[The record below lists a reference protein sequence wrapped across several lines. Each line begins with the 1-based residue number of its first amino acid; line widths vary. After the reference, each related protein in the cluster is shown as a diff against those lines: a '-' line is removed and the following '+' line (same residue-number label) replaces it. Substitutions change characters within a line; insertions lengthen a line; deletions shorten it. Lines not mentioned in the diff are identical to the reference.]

1 VNQKLAIYY
10 MLNNFK
16 IITITHKN
24 VYLQTLSKFIVTS
37 TDEAELQL
45 KLNTLKEQF
54 EIEEMMYLATCN
66 RVMYFFF
73 AEKNVNESF
82 VSEFLSEANPYFQT
96 DLVDDFSKR
105 VTMLE
110 GSDALKHL
118 LEVSS
123 SIDSMVI
130 GEREIL
136 RQIRVAFEQCVG
148 WDMTGDHLR
157 LAMQLAIETAKKVY
171 SKTRI
176 GEKPISVV
184 SLAIQKLIHSGFPKT
199 GKLLLIGA
207 GQTNLLVSKFLK
219 KYEYQNITIFNRSI
233 ERANSLAEMLKGK
246 AFLLEDLKSYHR
258 GFDGIIICTG
268 SDKALLDDDLYASL
282 LKDDKNEK
290 LIIDLAIPNNVEPS
304 VVENFNVNYIEIE
317 DLRGLA
323 RENMGFRQKEISSAQ
338 MIIEKNLVKF
348 QKIHQQRQITKAM
361 SYVPQRIKAV
371 KAHAINEVFKKD
383 VDELDENARDVL
395 ERILSYM
402 EKRCISIPMEAAKNT
417 VS

>member
-1 VNQKLAIYY
+1 

-24 VYLQTLSKFIVTS
+24 VSLQTLSKFIVPS

-45 KLNTLKEQF
+45 QLSHLKEQF
-54 EIEEMMYLATCN
+54 DIEEMMYLATCN
-66 RVMYFFF
+66 RVMYFFY

-82 VSEFLSEANPYFQT
+82 VTEFLSYANPQFQT

-105 VTMLE
+105 ITMLE
-110 GSDALKHL
+110 GHDALEHL

-123 SIDSMVI
+123 SIDSLVI

-136 RQIRVAFEQCVG
+136 RQIRTAFDQCIG
-148 WDMTGDHLR
+148 WNMTGDHLR
-157 LAMQLAIETAKKVY
+157 LAMQLAVETAKKVY

-184 SLAIQKLIHSGFPKT
+184 SLAIQKLLQSGFSKT

-219 KYEYQNITIFNRSI
+219 KHEYQNVTVFNRSI
-233 ERANSLAEMLKGK
+233 ERANSLAEMLKGN
-246 AFLLEDLKSYHR
+246 AFLLEDLKSYQA

-268 SDKALLDDDLYASL
+268 SDKALLNDELYASL
-282 LKDDKNEK
+282 LKGDEDEK

-304 VVENFNVNYIEIE
+304 VAENFNVNFIEIE
-317 DLRGLA
+317 DLRSLA
-323 RENMGFRQKEISSAQ
+323 KENMSFRQKEISSAQ
-338 MIIEKNLVKF
+338 KIIEKNLVNF
-348 QKIHQQRQITKAM
+348 QKTHQQRQITKAM
-361 SYVPQRIKAV
+361 SHVPQKIKAV
-371 KAHAINEVFKKD
+371 KAHAMNEVFKKD
-383 VDELDENARDVL
+383 VDELDENAREVL
-395 ERILSYM
+395 ERVLTYM

>member
-1 VNQKLAIYY
+1 

-24 VYLQTLSKFIVTS
+24 VSLQTLSKFIVTS

-157 LAMQLAIETAKKVY
+157 LAMQLAI
-171 SKTRI
+171 
-176 GEKPISVV
+176 
-184 SLAIQKLIHSGFPKT
+184 
-199 GKLLLIGA
+199 
-207 GQTNLLVSKFLK
+207 
-219 KYEYQNITIFNRSI
+219 
-233 ERANSLAEMLKGK
+233 
-246 AFLLEDLKSYHR
+246 
-258 GFDGIIICTG
+258 
-268 SDKALLDDDLYASL
+268 
-282 LKDDKNEK
+282 
-290 LIIDLAIPNNVEPS
+290 
-304 VVENFNVNYIEIE
+304 
-317 DLRGLA
+317 
-323 RENMGFRQKEISSAQ
+323 
-338 MIIEKNLVKF
+338 
-348 QKIHQQRQITKAM
+348 
-361 SYVPQRIKAV
+361 
-371 KAHAINEVFKKD
+371 
-383 VDELDENARDVL
+383 
-395 ERILSYM
+395 
-402 EKRCISIPMEAAKNT
+402 
-417 VS
+417 

>member
-1 VNQKLAIYY
+1 
-10 MLNNFK
+10 MLSNFK

-24 VYLQTLSKFIVTS
+24 VSLQTLSKFIVPS
-37 TDEAELQL
+37 TDEAGLQL
-45 KLNTLKEQF
+45 KLGNLKEQF

-66 RVMYFFF
+66 RVMYFFY

-82 VSEFLSEANPYFQT
+82 VAEFLSHANPQFQT
-96 DLVDDFSKR
+96 DLVDDFAKR
-105 VTMLE
+105 ITILE
-110 GSDALKHL
+110 GHDALEHL

-136 RQIRVAFEQCVG
+136 RQIRTGFDQCVG
-148 WDMTGDHLR
+148 WNMTGDHLR
-157 LAMQLAIETAKKVY
+157 LAMQLAVETAKKVY

-184 SLAIQKLIHSGFPKT
+184 SLAIQKLVQSDFSKT

-219 KYEYQNITIFNRSI
+219 KYEYQNVTVFNRSI
-233 ERANSLAEMLKGK
+233 ERANSLAEMLKGN
-246 AFLLEDLKSYHR
+246 AFLLEELKTYQG

-268 SDKALLDDDLYASL
+268 SDKALLDDKLYASL
-282 LKDDKNEK
+282 LQGDKSRK

-304 VVENFNVNYIEIE
+304 VAENFNVNFIEIE
-317 DLRGLA
+317 DLRSLA
-323 RENMGFRQKEISSAQ
+323 KENMGFRQKEISSAQ
-338 MIIEKNLVKF
+338 KIIEKNLVKF
-348 QKIHQQRQITKAM
+348 QKTHQQRQITKAM
-361 SYVPQRIKAV
+361 SHVPQKIKAV

-383 VDELDENARDVL
+383 VDELDENAREVL
-395 ERILSYM
+395 ERVLSYM

>member
-1 VNQKLAIYY
+1 

-24 VYLQTLSKFIVTS
+24 VSLQTLSKFIVPS

-45 KLNTLKEQF
+45 KLNNLKEQF
-54 EIEEMMYLATCN
+54 GIEEMMYLATCN
-66 RVMYFFF
+66 RVMYFFY

-82 VSEFLSEANPYFQT
+82 VAEFLSHANPQFQT

-105 VTMLE
+105 ITMLE
-110 GSDALKHL
+110 GHDALEHL

-136 RQIRVAFEQCVG
+136 RQIRTAFDQCVG

-157 LAMQLAIETAKKVY
+157 LAMQLAVETAKKVY

-176 GEKPISVV
+176 GEKPVSVV
-184 SLAIQKLIHSGFPKT
+184 SLAIQKLLQSGFSKT

-219 KYEYQNITIFNRSI
+219 KYEYQNVTVFNRSI
-233 ERANSLAEMLKGK
+233 ERANSLAEMLKGN
-246 AFLLEDLKSYHR
+246 AFLLEDLKKYQE

-268 SDKALLDDDLYASL
+268 SDKALLDDELYASL
-282 LKDDKNEK
+282 LQGDKSRK
-290 LIIDLAIPNNVEPS
+290 LIIDLAIPNNVEQS
-304 VVENFNVNYIEIE
+304 VAENFNVNYIEIE
-317 DLRGLA
+317 DLRSLA
-323 RENMGFRQKEISSAQ
+323 KENMGFRQKEISSAQ
-338 MIIEKNLVKF
+338 KIIEKNLVKF
-348 QKIHQQRQITKAM
+348 QKTHQQRQITKAM
-361 SYVPQRIKAV
+361 SHVPQKIKAV
-371 KAHAINEVFKKD
+371 KAHAMNEVFKKD
-383 VDELDENARDVL
+383 VDELDENARELL
-395 ERILSYM
+395 ERVLTYM

>member
-1 VNQKLAIYY
+1 

-24 VYLQTLSKFIVTS
+24 VSLQTLSKFIVPS
-37 TDEAELQL
+37 SDEAELQL
-45 KLNTLKEQF
+45 KLNNLKEQF

-66 RVMYFFF
+66 RVMYFFY

-82 VSEFLSEANPYFQT
+82 VGEFLSHANPQFQT

-105 VTMLE
+105 ITILE
-110 GSDALKHL
+110 GHDALEHL

-136 RQIRVAFEQCVG
+136 RQIRTGFDQCVG
-148 WDMTGDHLR
+148 WNMTGDHLR
-157 LAMQLAIETAKKVY
+157 LAMQLAVETAKKVY

-184 SLAIQKLIHSGFPKT
+184 SLAIQKLIQSDFSKT

-219 KYEYQNITIFNRSI
+219 KYEYQNVTVFNRSI
-233 ERANSLAEMLKGK
+233 ERANSLAEMLKGD
-246 AFLLEDLKSYHR
+246 AFLLEDLKTYQE

-268 SDKALLDDDLYASL
+268 SDKALLDDELYASL
-282 LKDDKNEK
+282 LKGDEDKK

-304 VVENFNVNYIEIE
+304 VAENFNVNYIEIE
-317 DLRGLA
+317 DLRSLA
-323 RENMGFRQKEISSAQ
+323 KENMGFRQKEISSAQ
-338 MIIEKNLVKF
+338 KIIESNLVKF
-348 QKIHQQRQITKAM
+348 QKTHQQRQITKAM
-361 SYVPQRIKAV
+361 SHVPKKIKAV
-371 KAHAINEVFKKD
+371 KAHAMNEVFKKD
-383 VDELDENARDVL
+383 VDELDENAREVL
-395 ERILSYM
+395 ERVLSYM

>member
-1 VNQKLAIYY
+1 

-24 VYLQTLSKFIVTS
+24 VSLQTLSKFIVPS

-45 KLNTLKEQF
+45 KLSNLKEQF
-54 EIEEMMYLATCN
+54 DIEEMMYLATCN
-66 RVMYFFF
+66 RVMYFFY

-82 VSEFLSEANPYFQT
+82 VAEFLSHANPQFQT

-105 VTMLE
+105 ITMLE
-110 GSDALKHL
+110 GHDALEHL

-136 RQIRVAFEQCVG
+136 RQIRTAFEQCVN
-148 WDMTGDHLR
+148 WNMTGDHLR
-157 LAMQLAIETAKKVY
+157 LAMQLAVETAKKVY

-176 GEKPISVV
+176 GEKPVSVV
-184 SLAIQKLIHSGFPKT
+184 SLAIQKLLQSDFPKT

-219 KYEYQNITIFNRSI
+219 KYEYKNVTVFNRSI
-233 ERANSLAEMLKGK
+233 ERANSLAEMLKGD
-246 AFLLEDLKSYHR
+246 AFLLEDLKNYQA

-268 SDKALLDDDLYASL
+268 SDKALLDDELYASL
-282 LKDDKNEK
+282 LQGDQSRK

-304 VVENFNVNYIEIE
+304 VAENFNVNYIEIE
-317 DLRGLA
+317 DLRSLA
-323 RENMGFRQKEISSAQ
+323 KENMSFRQKEISSAQ
-338 MIIEKNLVKF
+338 KIIESNLVKF

-361 SYVPQRIKAV
+361 SHVPKKIKAV
-371 KAHAINEVFKKD
+371 KAHAMNEVFKKD
-383 VDELDENARDVL
+383 VDELDENAREVL
-395 ERILSYM
+395 ERVLSYM

>member
-1 VNQKLAIYY
+1 

-24 VYLQTLSKFIVTS
+24 VSLQTLSKFIVPS

-45 KLNTLKEQF
+45 KLSNLKEQF

-66 RVMYFFF
+66 RVMYFFY
-73 AEKNVNESF
+73 AEKNVNEAF
-82 VSEFLSEANPYFQT
+82 VSKFLSHANPQFQT
-96 DLVDDFSKR
+96 DLVDDFAKR
-105 VTMLE
+105 ITILE
-110 GSDALKHL
+110 GHDALEHL

-136 RQIRVAFEQCVG
+136 RQIRTGFDQCVG
-148 WDMTGDHLR
+148 WNLTGDHLR
-157 LAMQLAIETAKKVY
+157 LAMQLAVETAKKVY

-184 SLAIQKLIHSGFPKT
+184 SLAIQKLIQSGFSKT

-219 KYEYQNITIFNRSI
+219 KYEYQNVTVFNRSI
-233 ERANSLAEMLKGK
+233 ERANSLAGMLNGN
-246 AFLLEDLKSYHR
+246 AFLLEELRTYQE

-268 SDKALLDDDLYASL
+268 SDKALLDDELYASL
-282 LKDDKNEK
+282 LRGDEEEK

-317 DLRGLA
+317 DLRSLA
-323 RENMGFRQKEISSAQ
+323 KENMSFRQKEISSAQ
-338 MIIEKNLVKF
+338 KIIESNLVKF
-348 QKIHQQRQITKAM
+348 QKTHQQRQITKAM
-361 SYVPQRIKAV
+361 SHVPQKIKAV
-371 KAHAINEVFKKD
+371 KAHAMNEVFKKD
-383 VDELDENARDVL
+383 VDELDANAREVL
-395 ERILSYM
+395 ERVLSYM

>member
-1 VNQKLAIYY
+1 

-24 VYLQTLSKFIVTS
+24 VSLQTLSKFIVPS

-45 KLNTLKEQF
+45 KLNTIKEHF

-66 RVMYFFF
+66 RVMYFFY

-82 VSEFLSEANPYFQT
+82 VAEFLSHANPQFQT

-105 VTMLE
+105 ITMLE
-110 GSDALKHL
+110 GHDALEHL

-136 RQIRVAFEQCVG
+136 RQIRTAFEQCVN
-148 WDMTGDHLR
+148 WKMTGDHLR
-157 LAMQLAIETAKKVY
+157 LAMQLAVETAKKVY

-184 SLAIQKLIHSGFPKT
+184 SLAIQKLLKSDFPKN

-219 KYEYQNITIFNRSI
+219 KYEYQNVTVFNRSI
-233 ERANSLAEMLKGK
+233 ERANSLASMLKGN
-246 AFLLEDLKSYHR
+246 AFLLEDLKTYKE

-268 SDKALLDDDLYASL
+268 SDKALLDDKLYASL
-282 LKDDKNEK
+282 LQGDEDKK

-304 VVENFNVNYIEIE
+304 VAENFNVNYIEIE
-317 DLRGLA
+317 DLRSLA
-323 RENMGFRQKEISSAQ
+323 KENMGFRQKEISSAQ
-338 MIIEKNLVKF
+338 KIIEANLVKF
-348 QKIHQQRQITKAM
+348 QKTHQQRQITKAL
-361 SYVPQRIKAV
+361 SHVPKKIKAV
-371 KAHAINEVFKKD
+371 KAHAMNEVFKKD
-383 VDELDENARDVL
+383 VDELDENAREVL
-395 ERILSYM
+395 ERVLTYM

>member
-1 VNQKLAIYY
+1 

-24 VYLQTLSKFIVTS
+24 VSLQTLSKFIVPS
-37 TDEAELQL
+37 SDEAELQL
-45 KLNTLKEQF
+45 KLNNLKEQF

-66 RVMYFFF
+66 RVMYFFY

-82 VSEFLSEANPYFQT
+82 VGEFLSHANPQFQT

-105 VTMLE
+105 ITILE
-110 GSDALKHL
+110 GHDALEHL

-136 RQIRVAFEQCVG
+136 RQIRTGFDQCVG
-148 WDMTGDHLR
+148 WNMTGDHLR
-157 LAMQLAIETAKKVY
+157 LAMQLAVETAKKVY

-184 SLAIQKLIHSGFPKT
+184 SLAIQKLIQSDFSKT

-219 KYEYQNITIFNRSI
+219 KYEYQNVTVFNRSI
-233 ERANSLAEMLKGK
+233 ERANSLAEMLKGD
-246 AFLLEDLKSYHR
+246 AFLLEDLKTYQE

-268 SDKALLDDDLYASL
+268 SDKALLDDELYASL
-282 LKDDKNEK
+282 LKSDEDKK

-304 VVENFNVNYIEIE
+304 VAENFNVNYIEIE
-317 DLRGLA
+317 DLRSLA
-323 RENMGFRQKEISSAQ
+323 KENMGFRQKEISSAQ
-338 MIIEKNLVKF
+338 KIIESNLVKF
-348 QKIHQQRQITKAM
+348 QKTHQQRQITKAM
-361 SYVPQRIKAV
+361 SHVPKKIKAV
-371 KAHAINEVFKKD
+371 KAHAMNEVFKKD
-383 VDELDENARDVL
+383 VDELDENAREVL
-395 ERILSYM
+395 ERVLSYM

>member
-1 VNQKLAIYY
+1 MNL
-10 MLNNFK
+10 L
-16 IITITHKN
+16 
-24 VYLQTLSKFIVTS
+24 
-37 TDEAELQL
+37 
-45 KLNTLKEQF
+45 
-54 EIEEMMYLATCN
+54 
-66 RVMYFFF
+66 
-73 AEKNVNESF
+73 
-82 VSEFLSEANPYFQT
+82 
-96 DLVDDFSKR
+96 SKR

>member
-1 VNQKLAIYY
+1 
-10 MLNNFK
+10 
-16 IITITHKN
+16 
-24 VYLQTLSKFIVTS
+24 
-37 TDEAELQL
+37 
-45 KLNTLKEQF
+45 
-54 EIEEMMYLATCN
+54 
-66 RVMYFFF
+66 
-73 AEKNVNESF
+73 
-82 VSEFLSEANPYFQT
+82 
-96 DLVDDFSKR
+96 
-105 VTMLE
+105 
-110 GSDALKHL
+110 
-118 LEVSS
+118 
-123 SIDSMVI
+123 
-130 GEREIL
+130 
-136 RQIRVAFEQCVG
+136 
-148 WDMTGDHLR
+148 
-157 LAMQLAIETAKKVY
+157 
-171 SKTRI
+171 
-176 GEKPISVV
+176 
-184 SLAIQKLIHSGFPKT
+184 
-199 GKLLLIGA
+199 
-207 GQTNLLVSKFLK
+207 
-219 KYEYQNITIFNRSI
+219 
-233 ERANSLAEMLKGK
+233 LAEMLKGK

>member
-1 VNQKLAIYY
+1 

-24 VYLQTLSKFIVTS
+24 VSLQTLSKFIVPS

-45 KLNTLKEQF
+45 KLNRLKEQF
-54 EIEEMMYLATCN
+54 EIDEMMYLATCN
-66 RVMYFFF
+66 RVMYFFY
-73 AEKNVNESF
+73 AEANVNESF
-82 VSEFLSEANPYFQT
+82 VGEFLSHANPQFQA

-105 VTMLE
+105 ITLLE
-110 GSDALKHL
+110 GHDALEHL

-136 RQIRVAFEQCVG
+136 RQIRTAFDQCVG

-157 LAMQLAIETAKKVY
+157 LAMQLAVETAKKVY

-176 GEKPISVV
+176 GEKPVSVV
-184 SLAIQKLIHSGFPKT
+184 SLAIQKLLDSNFPKS

-219 KYEYQNITIFNRSI
+219 KYEFRNVTVFNRSI
-233 ERANSLAEMLKGK
+233 ERANTLAETLNGR
-246 AFLLEDLKSYHR
+246 AFLLEGLQSYQE

-268 SDKALLDDDLYASL
+268 SDKALLDDNLYASL
-282 LKDDKNEK
+282 LQGDNSRK

-304 VVENFNVNYIEIE
+304 VAKNFNVNYIEIE
-317 DLRGLA
+317 DLRCLA
-323 RENMGFRQKEISSAQ
+323 KENLSFRQKEISSAQ
-338 MIIEKNLVKF
+338 KIIESNLVKF
-348 QKIHQQRQITKAM
+348 QKTHQQRQITKAM
-361 SYVPQRIKAV
+361 RHVPQKIKAV
-371 KAHAINEVFKKD
+371 KSHAMNEVFRKD
-383 VDELDENARDVL
+383 VADLDENAREVL
-395 ERILSYM
+395 ERVLSYM

-417 VS
+417 IS

>member
-1 VNQKLAIYY
+1 

-24 VYLQTLSKFIVTS
+24 VSLQTLSKFIVPS

-45 KLNTLKEQF
+45 KLNNLKEQF
-54 EIEEMMYLATCN
+54 DIEEMMYLATCN
-66 RVMYFFF
+66 RVMYFFY

-82 VSEFLSEANPYFQT
+82 VAEFLSHANPQFQT

-105 VTMLE
+105 ITMLE
-110 GSDALKHL
+110 GHDALEHL

-136 RQIRVAFEQCVG
+136 RQIRTAFEQCVS
-148 WDMTGDHLR
+148 WNMTGDHLR
-157 LAMQLAIETAKKVY
+157 LAMQLAVGTAKKVY

-184 SLAIQKLIHSGFPKT
+184 SLAIQKLLQSDFPKT

-219 KYEYQNITIFNRSI
+219 KYEYQNVTVFNRSI
-233 ERANSLAEMLKGK
+233 ERANSLAEMLKGN
-246 AFLLEDLKSYHR
+246 AFLLEDLKMYQE

-268 SDKALLDDDLYASL
+268 SDKALLDDELYVSL
-282 LKDDKNEK
+282 LQGDTSRK

-304 VVENFNVNYIEIE
+304 VAENFNVNYIEIE
-317 DLRGLA
+317 DLRSLA
-323 RENMGFRQKEISSAQ
+323 KENMSFRQKEISSAQ
-338 MIIEKNLVKF
+338 KIIEANLVKF
-348 QKIHQQRQITKAM
+348 QKTHQQRQITKAM
-361 SYVPQRIKAV
+361 SFVPQKIKAV
-371 KAHAINEVFKKD
+371 KAHAMNEVFKKD
-383 VDELDENARDVL
+383 VDELDENAREVL
-395 ERILSYM
+395 ERVLTYM

>member
-1 VNQKLAIYY
+1 

-24 VYLQTLSKFIVTS
+24 VSLQTLSKFIVPS

-45 KLNTLKEQF
+45 KLGNLKEQF

-66 RVMYFFF
+66 RVMYFFY
-73 AEKNVNESF
+73 AEQNVNESF
-82 VSEFLSEANPYFQT
+82 VAEFLSHANPQFQT
-96 DLVDDFSKR
+96 DLVDDFAKR
-105 VTMLE
+105 ITILE
-110 GSDALKHL
+110 GHNALEHL

-136 RQIRVAFEQCVG
+136 RQIRTGFDQCVG

-157 LAMQLAIETAKKVY
+157 LAMQLAVETAKKVY

-184 SLAIQKLIHSGFPKT
+184 SLAIQKLVQSDFSKT

-219 KYEYQNITIFNRSI
+219 KYEYQNVTVFNRSI
-233 ERANSLAEMLKGK
+233 ERANSLAEMLKGDV
-246 AFLLEDLKSYHR
+246 FLLEELKTYQE

-268 SDKALLDDDLYASL
+268 SDKALLDDELYASL
-282 LKDDKNEK
+282 LQGDKSRK

-304 VVENFNVNYIEIE
+304 VAENFNVNYIEIE
-317 DLRGLA
+317 DLRSLA
-323 RENMGFRQKEISSAQ
+323 KENMGFRQKEISSAQ
-338 MIIEKNLVKF
+338 KIIESNLVKF
-348 QKIHQQRQITKAM
+348 QKTHQQRQITKAM
-361 SYVPQRIKAV
+361 SHVPQKIKAV

-383 VDELDENARDVL
+383 VDELDENAREVL
-395 ERILSYM
+395 ERVLSYM